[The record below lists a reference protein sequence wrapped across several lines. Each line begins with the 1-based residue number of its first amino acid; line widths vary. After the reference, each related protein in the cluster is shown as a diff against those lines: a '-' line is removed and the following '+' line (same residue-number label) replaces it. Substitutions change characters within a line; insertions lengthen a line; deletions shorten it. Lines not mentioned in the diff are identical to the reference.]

1 MSPVSSRTAAK
12 LALPCIHDLT
22 PANMSTQLSGSG
34 LSSNNLVNTVVK
46 GAHLVIIHAA
56 SVQLWHC
63 LVEMKQSTF
72 RRVHTYCV
80 SLNRHRNKAMSP
92 PMASALRLR
101 SVPRSVTQR
110 TFLQGHRHACN
121 AAPQNLA
128 EWLAAPKKWLA
139 GIGWA
144 CMRFRSDAQPALS
157 IR

>member
-1 MSPVSSRTAAK
+1 M
-12 LALPCIHDLT
+12 
-22 PANMSTQLSGSG
+22 SGSG
-34 LSSNNLVNTVVK
+34 LSSNNLVDTVAK
-46 GAHLVIIHAA
+46 GAPLVIIHSA

-63 LVEMKQSTF
+63 PVEMKQSTF

-80 SLNRHRNKAMSP
+80 SVNRHRRKAMSP
-92 PMASALRLR
+92 LMASASRLQ
-101 SVPRSVTQR
+101 SMPRSATQR
-110 TFLQGHRHACN
+110 TFLESHRHACK

-144 CMRFRSDAQPALS
+144 WNVFRSDAQPALS